1 MMGSM
6 RDGAGDEFF
15 ALFNGHGTFLKGF
28 AHDSPEAGAKI
39 KSELFY
45 RDLPREFEDCRRQPA
60 FSPEDVTF
68 CLWRLIHQPAWSYC
82 KVDFLPHE
90 DDDGSA
96 SILSRLDGVP
106 RTYQVW
112 ASDYYERDV
121 PLEAVEAIYQ
131 HQPLMDELVFGLNPK
146 RTLKL
151 LGPDISDIGYPA

>member
-1 MMGSM
+1 LPQATGLL
-6 RDGAGDEFF
+6 AGRC
-15 ALFNGHGTFLKGF
+15 
-28 AHDSPEAGAKI
+28 
-39 KSELFY
+39 Y
-45 RDLPREFEDCRRQPA
+45 
-60 FSPEDVTF
+60 V

-96 SILSRLDGVP
+96 SMLSRLNGVP

-112 ASDYYERDV
+112 ASDYYERDI
-121 PLEAVEAIYQ
+121 PIETVEAIYQ

-151 LGPDISDIGYPA
+151 LGPDISEIGYPA